1 MAAPSTSPVSETVK
15 TDAVVEEPGV
25 FGVGH
30 SDEKARQILDGARAV
45 FLRDG
50 FDGASV
56 ADVARAAGVSKG
68 TLYAYWPSKE
78 DLFVALIRHDKR
90 QQAERA
96 CMWGER
102 PGETAAETLA
112 RIGTTLIGMFARPE
126 HIALVRT
133 VMAVAPKF
141 PVVGRAFYEAGPQYG
156 AARLAALLDRLVA
169 AGELAIPDTHMAAL
183 QFLNL
188 CQSDFVRRL
197 MFCVDDGAPAYA
209 AEEVIASAV
218 DLFLAAYGP
227 DRTTRRAPG
236 RR

>member
-1 MAAPSTSPVSETVK
+1 MSTRRESEMADRLEADE
-15 TDAVVEEPGV
+15 AGV
-25 FGVGH
+25 IGVGH

-78 DLFVALIRHDKR
+78 ELFVALIRHDKR

-102 PGETAAETLA
+102 AGETAAETLG
-112 RIGTTLIGMFARPE
+112 RIGRTLIAMFARPE

-141 PVVGRAFYEAGPQYG
+141 PNVGRAFYEAGPQYG
-156 AARLAALLDRLVA
+156 AARLAGLLDRLVA
-169 AGELAIPDTHMAAL
+169 AGGLDIADTRMAAL
-183 QFLNL
+183 QFINL

-197 MFCVDDGAPAYA
+197 MFCVEDGDPVFETDA
-209 AEEVIASAV
+209 VVASAV
-218 DLFLAAYGP
+218 DVFIAAYG
-227 DRTTRRAPG
+227 RR
-236 RR
+236 